1 VGWNLDGGLGTPA
14 DLNYSGATPKAFVSN
29 TILAGNNTQFT
40 YTASASAPTGWSTTD
55 LQNYFNRAGGG
66 NSTLANS
73 SDVMLGAAINQSGSP
88 DWNPTAG
95 SPALTG
101 ADFSNSKVSTN
112 FFNTVAYRG
121 ACGPGDT
128 WWKGWTKF

>member
-1 VGWNLDGGLGTPA
+1 MAGLGTPT

-40 YTASASAPTGWSTTD
+40 YTASASAPTGWTTTD

-66 NSTLANS
+66 NTLLTNTT
-73 SDVMLGAAINQSGSP
+73 DVMLTAPFKHDGSA
-88 DWNPTAG
+88 DWNPAAG

-101 ADFSNSKVSTN
+101 SDFSNAKVSN
-112 FFNTVAYRG
+112 SFFTSTTYRG
-121 ACGPGDT
+121 ACAPVIHGGKHGQDS
-128 WWKGWTKF
+128 FS